1 MATAPQTPQPDRASV
16 PRFGPETAKQDGKV
30 PADTA
35 HDLHDARFQ
44 VFWVLRIGFAVLPIL
59 MGADKFAK
67 VMNNDWP
74 QYLAHWINSIFQVS
88 GQTFMYAV
96 GAIEILAGILVL
108 LKPRYFAWVVAG
120 WLVGIIVSLLTLS
133 GFYDVALR
141 DFGLLL
147 AAIGLARLASVYDR
161 PWKGLP

>member
-1 MATAPQTPQPDRASV
+1 MDTATERKSETTSLGRHATPQNGQVKLSEESKDWHD
-16 PRFGPETAKQDGKV
+16 PRY
-30 PADTA
+30 
-35 HDLHDARFQ
+35 Q

-74 QYLAHWINSIFQVS
+74 QYLAHWINNIFQVS

-96 GAIEILAGILVL
+96 GVTEIAAGILVFI
-108 LKPRYFAWVVAG
+108 KPRYFAWVVAG
-120 WLVGIIVSLLTLS
+120 WLAGIIISLLTLS

-147 AAIGLARLASVYDR
+147 AAVGLARLASVYDR